1 VIDISPQARI
11 ETSDKNVYTEVK
23 LEVVDEH
30 RVMNVSGSYKG
41 LAHYLLLDI
50 LQAAR
55 NEDSFSLRLSAWLH
69 DPNIWR
75 LPSAECVFELSHLL
89 WQYISLGSHFL

>member
-30 RVMNVSGSYKG
+30 WVMNVSGGYEG
-41 LAHYLLLDI
+41 LAHDLLLDV

-75 LPSAECVFELSHLL
+75 LPSVECVFELSHLL